1 VQIRKSKLG
10 IARIRVYFKCYL
22 G

>member
-10 IARIRVYFKCYL
+10 IARIRIYFKCYL